1 MTVTVI
7 QTKTNFSAGELSPRL
22 YGRGDLRAYENG
34 ASALRNVFIH
44 PTGGVSRRAGLRW
57 VDAIEGAGRLVAFEF
72 NTEQT
77 YLLVF
82 THQKMAVY
90 MDDQRIAVLDTP
102 WTAAQLPNLNW
113 TQSADTLLVVHPEVE
128 PQKITRTSH
137 TRWVI
142 SRWYWMDVQNVRF
155 QPHHKFAGTF
165 VTLTPS
171 ATSGT
176 VTLTASEDVFEPAHV
191 DTRFRIAGKEVRIAT
206 VAGAR
211 GATAQV
217 FQTLPATTATKDWTE
232 QAFSAVR
239 GWPVSV
245 TFHQDRLVIGGSRDL
260 PNRLWLSKSGDYFNF
275 DVGTGLDDEAID
287 FGIVSDQ
294 VNAIRTVFSGRTLQV
309 FTTGAEW
316 TVSGDPVTPTTA
328 SVRRQT
334 RVGTPPG
341 RQVPPRDVDGAT
353 LFIGAGGKELRE
365 FLFTDAEQ
373 AYQAGDLAL
382 VARHLMTG
390 PVDMD
395 YDADRRLVHIVMA
408 DGAMATVTNY
418 RAEQVSGWTR
428 QETDGAF
435 RSVAVVGTTVFVLVE
450 RAATWHIEAQDEDLG
465 MDCALAGTSAAPKS
479 RWTGLDH
486 LEGRTVQVLGD
497 GAEMPDAVVGGGAVD
512 LPYAVGRVQVGLP
525 FRHQVAPL
533 PPVVVGPAGVRQG
546 DALRLIRA
554 TFRVL
559 ETQALSVDVGRGPTP
574 VPFKRLG
581 QSGVLDSPPPVFTG
595 DLAVRS
601 LGWKRDAI
609 GPVWRVEQ
617 DTPLPCTILSVTTEM
632 KVTD

>member
-1 MTVTVI
+1 MSGTVV

-22 YGRGDLRAYENG
+22 YGRGDLRAYDNG
-34 ASALRNVFIH
+34 ASLLRNVFIH
-44 PTGGVSRRAGLRW
+44 PTGGISRRAGTRW
-57 VDAIEGAGRLVAFEF
+57 VDTIEGPGRLVAFEF

-82 THQKMAVY
+82 TDRRMAVY
-90 MDDQRIAVLDTP
+90 MDDARIAVLTTP
-102 WTAAQLPNLNW
+102 WTADQLGGLNW
-113 TQSADTLLVVHPEVE
+113 TQSADTLLVVHPDVE

-137 TRWVI
+137 VRWVI

-176 VTLTASEDVFEPAHV
+176 ITLTASEDVFTEAHV
-191 DTRFRIAGKEVRIAT
+191 DARLRLGGREVKVTA
-206 VAGAR
+206 VAGPTT
-211 GATAQV
+211 ATAV
-217 FQTLPATTATKDWTE
+217 VYQTLAATTPTKDWTE
-232 QAFSAVR
+232 QAFSAAR

-260 PNRLWLSKSGDYFNF
+260 PNRVWLSKSGDYFNF

-294 VNAIRTVFSGRTLQV
+294 VNAIRTVFSGRSLQV

-316 TVSGDPVTPTTA
+316 TVSGDPMTPA
-328 SVRRQT
+328 SIFVRRQT
-334 RVGTPPG
+334 RVGSPPG

-365 FLFTDAEQ
+365 FLYSDSED

-382 VARHLMTG
+382 VARHLMSG

-395 YDADRRLVHIVMA
+395 YDAYRRLVHIVMA
-408 DGAMATVTNY
+408 DGSMATVTNY
-418 RAEQVSGWTR
+418 RAEQVTGWTR
-428 QETDGAF
+428 QDTAGAF
-435 RSVAVVGTTVFVLVE
+435 RAVAVVGTTVFVLVE
-450 RAATWHIEAQDEDLG
+450 RAGAVQIEALDEAFGLDG
-465 MDCALAGTSAAPKS
+465 ALAGAAPSPKT
-479 RWTGLDH
+479 RWTGLAH
-486 LEGRTVQVLGD
+486 LEGRTVQVVGD
-497 GAEMPDAVVGGGAVD
+497 GAEMPDAVVRDGAIE
-512 LPYAVGRVQVGLP
+512 LPHAVASVQVGLT

-533 PPVVVGPAGVRQG
+533 PPVVVGPGGVRQG
-546 DALRLIRA
+546 GALRLIRA

-559 ETQALSVDVGRGPTP
+559 DTTALSVDTGRGPTAA
-574 VPFKRLG
+574 PFRRLG
-581 QSGVLDSPPPVFTG
+581 AGGVLDSAPAPFTG
-595 DLAVRS
+595 DLAVRAV
-601 LGWKRDAI
+601 GWKRDAL
-609 GPVWRVEQ
+609 GPLWRIDQ
-617 DTPLPCTILSVTTEM
+617 HTPLPCTILSVTTEM

>member
-1 MTVTVI
+1 MNGTVI

-44 PTGGVSRRAGLRW
+44 PTGGVGRRSGTRW
-57 VDAIEGAGRLVAFEF
+57 VDAIEGPGRLVAFEF

-90 MDDQRIAVLDTP
+90 MDDQRIAVLETP
-102 WTAAQLPNLNW
+102 WTTDQLGTINW
-113 TQSADTLLVVHPEVE
+113 TQSADTLLVVHPDVE

-142 SRWYWMDVQNVRF
+142 SKWYWMDVQNVRF
-155 QPHHKFAGTF
+155 QPHHKFASTF
-165 VTLTPS
+165 ATLTPS
-171 ATSGT
+171 GTSGS
-176 VTLTASEDVFEPAHV
+176 VMIDSSEDVFRLAHIN
-191 DTRFRIAGKEVRIAT
+191 TRFRIGGKELRITGVRDGFYAS
-206 VAGAR
+206 AE
-211 GATAQV
+211 V
-217 FQTLPATTATKDWTE
+217 FQPLDSTSPTKDWTE
-232 QAFSAVR
+232 QAFSEVR

-316 TVSGDPVTPTTA
+316 TVSGDPITPMSV

-334 RVGTPPG
+334 RVGTPAG

-395 YDADRRLVHIVMA
+395 YDAYRRLVHIVMA
-408 DGAMATVTNY
+408 DGFLATVTNY

-435 RSVAVVGTTVFVLVE
+435 RAVAVVGTEVFVLVE
-450 RAATWHIEAQDEDLG
+450 RAGTVHVEALDESFG
-465 MDCALAGTSAAPKS
+465 MDCALAGESTTPKT
-479 RWTGLDH
+479 RWSGLGH

-497 GAEMPDAVVGGGAVD
+497 GAEMPDAVVSNGAVD
-512 LPYAVGRVQVGLP
+512 LAYAVSRVQVGLP

-533 PPVVVGPAGVRQG
+533 PPVVVGAAGVRQG
-546 DALRLIRA
+546 GALRLIRA

-559 ETQALSVDVGRGPTP
+559 ETQALAVDVGRGSTP

-581 QSGVLDSPPPVFTG
+581 TSSVLDSAPPPFTG
-595 DLAVRS
+595 DLSVRAV
-601 LGWKRDAI
+601 GWKRDAI
-609 GPVWRVEQ
+609 GPVWRVDQ
-617 DTPLPCTILSVTTEM
+617 STPLPCTILSVSTEM

>member
-1 MTVTVI
+1 MTSVV

-34 ASALRNVFIH
+34 AAALRNVVIH
-44 PTGGVSRRAGLRW
+44 PTGGVSRRSGTRW
-57 VDAIEGAGRLVAFEF
+57 VDDIEGTGRLVAFEF

-90 MDDQRIAVLDTP
+90 MNDSRIAVLTTP
-102 WTAAQLPNLNW
+102 WTADQLAAIAW
-113 TQSADTLLVVHPEVE
+113 TQSADTLLVVHPDVE

-137 TRWVI
+137 TTWTI
-142 SRWYWMDVQNVRF
+142 SKWYWMDVQNVRF
-155 QPHHKFAGTF
+155 QPHYKFATAF
-165 VTLTPS
+165 ATLTPS

-176 VTLTASEDVFEPAHV
+176 VTLTASEDLFVADHV
-191 DTRFRIAGKEVRIAT
+191 EARFRIAGKEVRITA
-206 VAGAR
+206 VAGPR
-211 GATAQV
+211 SATAQV
-217 FQTLPATTATKDWTE
+217 YQTLASTTATKDWTE

-260 PNRLWLSKSGDYFNF
+260 PNRVWLSKSGDYFNF
-275 DVGTGLDDEAID
+275 DTGTGLDDEAID

-294 VNAIRTVFSGRTLQV
+294 VNAVRAVFSGRTLQV

-316 TVSGDPVTPTTA
+316 TVSGDPVTPVTA

-334 RVGTPPG
+334 RVGTPSG

-395 YDADRRLVHIVMA
+395 YDAYRRLVYIVMA
-408 DGAMATVTNY
+408 DGALATVTNY

-435 RSVAVVGTTVFVLVE
+435 RAVAVVGTAVFVLVE
-450 RAATWHIEAQDEDLG
+450 RAGVFHIEQFDENFGL
-465 MDCALAGTSAAPKS
+465 DCALAGESPTAKS

-497 GAEMPDAVVGGGAVD
+497 GAELPDAVVSGGAVD
-512 LPYAVGRVQVGLP
+512 LPYAVSRVQVGLP
-525 FRHQVAPL
+525 FRHRVEPL
-533 PPVVVGPAGVRQG
+533 PPVVVGPGGVRQG
-546 DALRLIRA
+546 GALRLIRA

-559 ETQALSVDVGRGPTP
+559 ETQVLTVDTGRGATSVP
-574 VPFKRLG
+574 VKRLG
-581 QSGVLDSPPPVFTG
+581 ASGVLDSPPPAFTG
-595 DLAVRS
+595 DLAVRAI
-601 LGWKRDAI
+601 GWKRDAI
-609 GPVWRVEQ
+609 GPVWRVDQ
-617 DTPLPCTILSVTTEM
+617 TSPLPCTILSVTTEL